1 MEDRIA
7 NPPNKELIPKA
18 AQKELINLL
27 GEKNVC
33 FTRELLS
40 VYRVMAWGPWIRDAV
55 NPHGMV
61 QPKTV
66 EDVQGI
72 MKISNKY
79 KIPTM
84 VVGSSGPAVCLKGG
98 LIVDT
103 YSRMRKIHQIDPQS
117 GFALIEPGVTN
128 GELLKALR
136 PHGFWVSFGSYPPT
150 ISSLANL
157 VPMNGYTNVM
167 GKEHDY
173 CIGVEV
179 VLPTGEIVRTG
190 PQALGYD
197 WWADSRGIH
206 DLRNIWVGSLG
217 TMGIITK
224 AAVRIHPLGESSAIV
239 ISGFNNFGKA
249 IKWTHNVSQEAMVN
263 TSMVWSYRWV
273 QWQNYAHVGGTGFMK
288 YINDILSQKP
298 DESPKGYYP
307 QYAFASISGFKEQ
320 VEGNIK
326 ACQRLAKELGGE
338 IINEKFKE
346 QWPETWKKW
355 ENMFVNHI
363 NPGMAK
369 RRSHIYGI
377 EASEHSFTLNTNI
390 KDAKKVHQAVMDF
403 FYRKQGI
410 RHIRYYT
417 RQYDH
422 GRVSWIRYVFMTEKF
437 DLESRNHEEEL
448 GKQLHDWTNS
458 QEFKSR
464 FTNTM
469 PISGPQSSEDKTA
482 RKKDMKSKST
492 ITIQSHNN
500 SYFWLY
506 EKLQKTI
513 DPNSI
518 MDPATKKILRS

>member
-1 MEDRIA
+1 MQNQKTPKSSKD
-7 NPPNKELIPKA
+7 LIPKT
-18 AQKELINLL
+18 AQKELTDLL

-40 VYRVMAWGPWIRDAV
+40 VYRVMAWGPWIRDAI

-66 EDVQGI
+66 EEVQGI
-72 MKISNKY
+72 MKIANKY

-84 VVGSSGPAVCLKGG
+84 VVGSSGPAVCINGG
-98 LIVDT
+98 LIVDS
-103 YSRMRKIHQIDPQS
+103 YSRMRTIHKIDPEG

-136 PHGFWVSFGSYPPT
+136 PLGYWVSFGSYPPT
-150 ISSLANL
+150 ISCLANL

-179 VLPTGEIVRTG
+179 VLPTGEVVRTG
-190 PQALGYD
+190 PQALGYE

-206 DLRNIWVGSLG
+206 DLRDIWVGSLG

-239 ISGFNNFGKA
+239 ISGFSNFENA
-249 IKWTHNVSQEAMVN
+249 IKWTHKISREAMVN
-263 TSMVWSYRWV
+263 TSMVWGYRWV
-273 QWQNYAHVGGTGFMK
+273 QWQNYAHEGGKGFMK
-288 YINDILSQKP
+288 YINEILTQKP
-298 DESPKGYYP
+298 DESPPEFYP

-320 VEGNIK
+320 VEGNVK
-326 ACQRLAKELGGE
+326 ACERTAKELGGE

-355 ENMFVNHI
+355 ENMFVKHI
-363 NPGMAK
+363 NPGMAL
-369 RRSHIYGI
+369 RRSHVYGI

-390 KDAKKVHQAVMDF
+390 KDASKVHQAIMKY
-403 FYRKQGI
+403 FYEDQGI
-410 RHIRYYT
+410 KHVRYYT

-437 DLESRNHEEEL
+437 DMESRHYEEEL
-448 GKQLHDWTNS
+448 GRQLHDWTS
-458 QEFKSR
+458 SEEFKR
-464 FTNTM
+464 KFPNTM
-469 PISGPQSSEDKTA
+469 PISGPQSSDDKA
-482 RKKDMKSKST
+482 SKKSKLT
-492 ITIQSHNN
+492 NNITIAKQESNKG
-500 SYFWLY
+500 YFWLY
-506 EKLQKTI
+506 KKLQKTI
-513 DPNSI
+513 DPNNI
-518 MDPATKKILRS
+518 MDPATKRILRS